1 MLVNRLIF
9 SLCVLFLLSG
19 LDFSGRPAFLERA
32 SHKGPMMTVFK
43 IIDAL
48 SYRDASGLQPF
59 LEEGSSPQDMFTR
72 LEEYSLNRLGELPA
86 AEWSAALAEAKL
98 VSGPNE
104 LFIDVPLFDSNG
116 HKTDVTA
123 VILSNWQLNRFRLQ
137 DIRVL

>member
-1 MLVNRLIF
+1 
-9 SLCVLFLLSG
+9 
-19 LDFSGRPAFLERA
+19 
-32 SHKGPMMTVFK
+32 MTVFK